1 MCRLLGLIANKPV
14 DLAFSLKK
22 FEKFASRNPDG
33 WGIGWYSQRQANV
46 FKEGIPANNSPNYP
60 QMSKQV
66 RSHIIISHVRLG
78 TGAEPARRNSHP
90 FIYKNWMFAH
100 NGCVNR
106 YHLES
111 LLYEEY
117 LSRIEGETD
126 SELYFY
132 WLLQNITEK
141 GDMIKGIKSAVDEI
155 INNGSYSGL
164 NFILSDGTRVYAFR
178 YSESSSEYYSLY
190 ALQRVSSKNVPFES
204 YSKETRALL
213 RSKSLNGEQAV
224 LVSSEPLTIDE
235 EWEPIKMGNLLV
247 VEDDL
252 SMKQIEIVRW

>member
-1 MCRLLGLIANKPV
+1 VCRLLGLIANKPV

-22 FEKFASRNPDG
+22 FEKFASGNPDG

-46 FKEGIPANNSPNYP
+46 FKEGISANNSLNYSH
-60 QMSKQV
+60 MSKHV

-78 TGAEPARRNSHP
+78 TGAEPAKRNSHP
-90 FIYKNWMFAH
+90 FICKNWMFAH
-100 NGCVNR
+100 NGRVDKD
-106 YHLES
+106 HLES
-111 LLYEEY
+111 LLCEEY
-117 LSRIEGETD
+117 FNKIKGATD

-141 GDMIKGIKSAVDEI
+141 GDVIKGIKSAVDEI

-164 NFILSDGTRVYAFR
+164 NFILSDGTRLYAFR
-178 YSESSSEYYSLY
+178 YSGSNPGYYSLY
-190 ALQRVSSKNVPFES
+190 ALRRVPSKNVPFEY
-204 YSKETRALL
+204 YSEETGALL
-213 RSKSLNGEQAV
+213 LSKSLNGEQAV
-224 LVSSEPLTIDE
+224 LVSSEPLTLDE

-252 SMKQIEIVRW
+252 SMRQIDIVRW